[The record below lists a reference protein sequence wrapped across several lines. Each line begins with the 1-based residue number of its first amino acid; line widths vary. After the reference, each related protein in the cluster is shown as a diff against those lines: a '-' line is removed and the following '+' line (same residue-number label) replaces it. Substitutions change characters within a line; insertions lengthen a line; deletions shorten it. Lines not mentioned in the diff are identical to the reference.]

1 MSSSTA
7 EEETPKK
14 EYVSPFTRNI
24 IDTNDLNSLIKGYN
38 HGLCGGQNLGN
49 TCFMNSSIACL
60 SNCTEL
66 TTYFLTKKFEKDIN
80 SENKEGLQGRLA
92 NAWYELLHDYWM
104 SSTRTGNPSN
114 VKSAVAKK
122 VRKFSGYSQQDS
134 NEFMTEFLGIL
145 SEDLNKNDLKKYEEL
160 PEKQENESDF
170 ECASR
175 FWKLHLSLNDSIITD
190 LFSGLLKSEVNCSNC
205 GFHNITFDPFNT
217 LTLAIPNSKKLL
229 EKTKKLYDDIEFFY
243 IPKYCI
249 KSNMRIHLRVRKEC
263 PLNEVPEK
271 LNSIDKFNHQIKKL
285 VFIRVLDGKFVR
297 FIEGTECK
305 KEKEFVF
312 GFDDDTDGGDGNS
325 IIPFYMNKGKNSSFP
340 RLLFLKDSMSFG
352 ELKKII
358 YFFARNHFNS
368 PFGSEDKNELD
379 KEIKKY
385 KEAKKDEGYDENKLF
400 ELYNKEY
407 EEIFNTKKGELSS
420 FFSDF
425 PYMIT
430 IKNKFEDSGK
440 GMVLFDGRNNLEN
453 LKEFNISKDE
463 DKIASLLEKNK
474 NNFLFLMFQIKS
486 KFIRQYIR
494 LDSCENFEGPDYGK
508 KEELTLDNLLEYFCS
523 DENLEK
529 GNEWKCSK
537 CKKKVTVSKRFS
549 IFFVPRILI
558 ICLNRFSRETGYF
571 YGKNGTFIDFPLT
584 DLDMGKYVC
593 GPDKE
598 YSKYDLFAVSQHF
611 GGTEGGHYT
620 AVCKNIDGNWYD
632 YNDSTCSLSSAK
644 SVKSSSAYVLF
655 YRKQNW

>member
-24 IDTNDLNSLIKGYN
+24 IDTNDLNSLIQGYN

-66 TTYFLTKKFEKDIN
+66 TTYFLTKRFEKDIN

-92 NAWYELLHDYWM
+92 MAWYELLHDYWM
-104 SSTRTGNPSN
+104 TSTRTGNPAN

-122 VRKFSGYSQQDS
+122 VKKFSGYSQQDS

-145 SEDLNKNDLKKYEEL
+145 SEDLNKNDKKKYEEL

-175 FWKLHLSLNDSIITD
+175 FWKLHLTLNDSIITD

-217 LTLAIPNSKKLL
+217 LTLAIPSAKKLL

-249 KSNMRIHLRVRKEC
+249 KSNLRVHLRVKKEC
-263 PLNEVPEK
+263 PLNEIPEK
-271 LNSIDKFNHQIKKL
+271 LNSLEKFNHQIKKL
-285 VFIRVLDGKFVR
+285 VFIKVLDGKFVR
-297 FIEGTECK
+297 FIDGSESK

-312 GFDDDTDGGDGNS
+312 AFDDETDGGDGNR

-340 RLLFLKDSMSFG
+340 RLLFLKENMNFG
-352 ELKKII
+352 DLKKIVF
-358 YFFARNHFNS
+358 YFARNHFNS
-368 PFGSEDKNELD
+368 PLGSEDKNELD
-379 KEIKKY
+379 KEIKNY
-385 KEAKKDEGYDENKLF
+385 KESKKDDAYDENKLF

-407 EEIFNTKKGELSS
+407 DEIFNTKKAQVAN
-420 FFSDF
+420 FFNDF
-425 PYMIT
+425 PYIIT
-430 IKNKFEDSGK
+430 IKNKFDDNGT
-440 GMVLFDGRNNLEN
+440 GMVLFDGKNNLEN
-453 LKEFNISKDE
+453 LKKFNISKDE
-463 DKIASLLEKNK
+463 DKIVSLLDKTK
-474 NNFLFLMFQIKS
+474 DCYLFLVFQIKS
-486 KFIRQYIR
+486 KLIRPYVR
-494 LDSCENFEGPDYGK
+494 LDACENFEAPDYCK

-529 GNEWKCSK
+529 GNEWNCNK

-549 IFFVPRILI
+549 IFFVPRLLI
-558 ICLNRFSRETGYF
+558 ICLNRFSRETGYI

-620 AVCKNIDGNWYD
+620 AVCKNIDGKWYD
-632 YNDSTCSLSSAK
+632 YNDSSCTLSSTK
-644 SVKSSSAYVLF
+644 NVKSASAYVLF